1 MNELAHQDLDTIQRV
16 LGAEDLSQV
25 EKLTMIAYTIHPHH
39 TREQIAHLVGIDLG
53 ELAHVKRNLRLKDW
67 LASPEG

>member
-1 MNELAHQDLDTIQRV
+1 MNEFAHQELDTIKRV
-16 LGAEDLSQV
+16 LEAEDLSQV

-39 TREQIAHLVGIDLG
+39 TRERIAHLVGIDLG
-53 ELAHVKRNLRLKDW
+53 ELVRVRHELRLKDW